1 MYGELSQTAL
11 KCNFIE
17 YDNSLTAIYVRSIS
31 AAFFYAGKFA
41 DNKLFRLKGEH
52 SIIIM
57 SSGNSIYCLDYKGD
71 IDRCIRYGRKHFI
84 FCIRMDHQRP
94 HINKARCDMLARMQT
109 KNARSVI
116 PSQYRQSLKS
126 SQVDID

>member
-41 DNKLFRLKGEH
+41 ASMSQRALFMCGLW
-52 SIIIM
+52 
-57 SSGNSIYCLDYKGD
+57 
-71 IDRCIRYGRKHFI
+71 
-84 FCIRMDHQRP
+84 
-94 HINKARCDMLARMQT
+94 
-109 KNARSVI
+109 
-116 PSQYRQSLKS
+116 
-126 SQVDID
+126 

>member
-1 MYGELSQTAL
+1 MNNKVFNSSLITLHLNELVNGCMYAMWNVQILSQ
-11 KCNFIE
+11 
-17 YDNSLTAIYVRSIS
+17 YQQ
-31 AAFFYAGKFA
+31 
-41 DNKLFRLKGEH
+41 LFRLKGEH

-94 HINKARCDMLARMQT
+94 HINKARCDMLAA
-109 KNARSVI
+109 NLPA
-116 PSQYRQSLKS
+116 
-126 SQVDID
+126 

>member
-1 MYGELSQTAL
+1 MYGELSQTEL

-52 SIIIM
+52 SIIVM
-57 SSGNSIYCLDYKGD
+57 SSRNSIYCLDYKGD
-71 IDRCIRYGRKHFI
+71 IDVLDMVENILYFALEWITK
-84 FCIRMDHQRP
+84 DH
-94 HINKARCDMLARMQT
+94 T
-109 KNARSVI
+109 
-116 PSQYRQSLKS
+116 
-126 SQVDID
+126 